1 MKHVTGAQLAAILGI
16 SRATVSN
23 LAADGILVRA
33 DRGAFDLAGS
43 VQAYVRHKVTA
54 AKASGDDGAVQSLTA
69 ERARMARLKADQVER
84 EARIAAGEYVAVAD
98 VEAGWLKV
106 VGIVRS
112 RLLAVPT
119 KLAARIVG
127 VRTPAEAEALL
138 RKEIHGALGDIA
150 TTLAI

>member
-23 LAADGILVRA
+23 LAADGVLMRA

-84 EARIAAGEYVAVAD
+84 AARTAAGELIPASDVQRAWIAIATAV
-98 VEAGWLKV
+98 
-106 VGIVRS
+106 RT
-112 RLLAVPT
+112 RLLMIPT
-119 KLAARIVG
+119 KVAPRVAG
-127 VRTPAEAEALL
+127 KAPAEVQSLL
-138 RKEIHGALGDIA
+138 RAEINAALGDIS
-150 TTLAI
+150 TQPII